1 MIESFS
7 LLFLYKGGQNKF
19 IIIKAP
25 GLKMNVKLKL
35 TRMRS
40 IEKFG
45 GYLTAINTVDKD
57 WQNSKVILNTNSI
70 GYLKH

>member
-57 WQNSKVILNTNSI
+57 
-70 GYLKH
+70 